1 MDHSAPILANAEV
14 LPEILTAKELEAFLR
29 IDVKTIYSYV
39 QRGLIPHMR
48 IESNLRFSKHPV
60 LRWLEEAQRR
70 QFQVRGDI
78 IRTTPTVLFGVPGR
92 QQDLVVLVPLDE
104 QDTVPDL
111 SAAGRIQAEPAIE
124 GVTVE
129 FRSSSQ

>member
-29 IDVKTIYSYV
+29 IDVKTIYSYL
-39 QRGLIPHMR
+39 QRGLIPHIR

-70 QFQVRGDI
+70 QFQI
-78 IRTTPTVLFGVPGR
+78 IRTTPTVLFGVSGR

-129 FRSSSQ
+129 LRSSSQ